1 VIFDITMSNKPK
13 NPKGT
18 RDFDPLTL
26 QRRRYIINIIR
37 SVFLSYGYNEIE
49 TPSIE
54 KRSTLYQKYGSEGDK
69 FIFNIINSGEKIR
82 KADINSF
89 NNEKFNDFISSISE
103 KGLRFDLTV
112 PLARYVSQHQNEISF
127 PFKRFQIQNVWRAD
141 RPQKGR
147 FQEFTQCDAD
157 VVGSNSIL
165 LEYEMLQLFSDVF
178 KKLKLDNVRVRINH
192 RKVLNAIAKKIGIKD
207 NFNEFIILLDK
218 IDKIGIEN
226 VKNEFK
232 SKFQINNEIDKLF
245 ELIIKKS
252 SAQNYLEVLKNDY
265 LSENDK
271 DLINE
276 LELLIDLIEKNKD
289 LVEIDFDLSLARGL
303 EYYTG
308 LIYEVSMDSMS
319 EIGSI
324 GAGGRYEDL
333 TEAFNLKDNSG
344 IGISFGLERIYLI
357 LEKNDLFPKNITIGN
372 DILVINFGSK
382 YISNI
387 AKNINQLRL
396 AGRKIFVYP
405 DNIKLSKQFA
415 YSDKN
420 DFKHVIIYGE
430 SENEKNIVKVRNM
443 VSGKEEIFDI
453 ENFTEIFLKK

>member
-1 VIFDITMSNKPK
+1 MSNKPK

-232 SKFQINNEIDKLF
+232 SKFQINNEINKLF

-276 LELLIDLIEKNKD
+276 LELLIDLSEKNKD

-344 IGISFGLERIYLI
+344 IGISFGLDRIYLI
-357 LEKNDLFPKNITIGN
+357 LEKNDLFPENITIGN

-430 SENEKNIVKVRNM
+430 SENEKNIMKVRNM

>member
-1 VIFDITMSNKPK
+1 MSNKPK

-178 KKLKLDNVRVRINH
+178 KKLKLDNVRVRVNH
-192 RKVLNAIAKKIGIKD
+192 RKVLNAIANKIGIKD

-252 SAQNYLEVLKNDY
+252 SPQNYFEVLKNDY

-276 LELLIDLIEKNKD
+276 LELLIDLTEKNKD

>member
-1 VIFDITMSNKPK
+1 MSNKPK

-26 QRRRYIINIIR
+26 QKRRYIINIIR

-54 KRSTLYQKYGSEGDK
+54 KRSTLYQKYGSDGDK
-69 FIFNIINSGEKIR
+69 FIFNIINSGEKIK
-82 KADINSF
+82 KADLSSF
-89 NNEKFNDFISSISE
+89 NNEKFNDFISSISD

-178 KKLKLDNVRVRINH
+178 KKLKLDNIRVRINH

-276 LELLIDLIEKNKD
+276 LELLIDLTEKNKD

-308 LIYEVSMDSMS
+308 LIYEVSMDSVS

>member
-1 VIFDITMSNKPK
+1 MSNKPK

-430 SENEKNIVKVRNM
+430 SENEKNIMKVRNM

>member
-1 VIFDITMSNKPK
+1 MSNKPK

-89 NNEKFNDFISSISE
+89 SNEKFNDFISSISE

-192 RKVLNAIAKKIGIKD
+192 RKVLNAIARKIGIKD

-265 LSENDK
+265 LSENDN

-276 LELLIDLIEKNKD
+276 LELLIDLTEKNKD

-308 LIYEVSMDSMS
+308 LIYEVSMDSMF

-396 AGRKIFVYP
+396 AGRRIFVYP

-420 DFKHVIIYGE
+420 DYKLVIIYGE

>member
-1 VIFDITMSNKPK
+1 MSNKPT

-18 RDFDPLTL
+18 RDFNPLTL

-54 KRSTLYQKYGSEGDK
+54 NRSTLYQKYGSDGDK

-82 KADINSF
+82 KADISSF
-89 NNEKFNDFISSISE
+89 NNKKFNDFISSISE

-207 NFNEFIILLDK
+207 NFHEFIILLDK

-245 ELIIKKS
+245 ELIINKS
-252 SAQNYLEVLKNDY
+252 SANNYLEVLKNDY

-276 LELLIDLIEKNKD
+276 LELLIDMTEKNKD
-289 LVEIDFDLSLARGL
+289 LLEIDYDLSLARGL

-324 GAGGRYEDL
+324 GAGGRYKDL

-357 LEKNDLFPKNITIGN
+357 LEKNGLFPKNITIGN
-372 DILVINFGSK
+372 DIMVINFGNK

-405 DNIKLSKQFA
+405 DNIKLSKQFT

-420 DFKHVIIYGE
+420 DFKYVIIYGE

-443 VSGKEEIFDI
+443 FSGKEEIFEI
-453 ENFTEIFLKK
+453 ENFTKSFLKK

>member
-1 VIFDITMSNKPK
+1 MSNKPK

-89 NNEKFNDFISSISE
+89 SNEKFNDFISSISE

-192 RKVLNAIAKKIGIKD
+192 RKVLNAIARKIGIKD

-245 ELIIKKS
+245 ELIINKS
-252 SAQNYLEVLKNDY
+252 SAQNYLEVLKNHY

-276 LELLIDLIEKNKD
+276 LELLVDLTEKNKD

-308 LIYEVSMDSMS
+308 LIYEVSMDSMF

-396 AGRKIFVYP
+396 AGRRIFVYP

>member
-1 VIFDITMSNKPK
+1 MSNKPK

-82 KADINSF
+82 KADISSF
-89 NNEKFNDFISSISE
+89 NKENFNDFISSISE

-218 IDKIGIEN
+218 IDKIGIDN
-226 VKNEFK
+226 VKKELK
-232 SKFQINNEIDKLF
+232 SLFNNNLEIDKLF
-245 ELIIKKS
+245 GLIERKFNPKEYLDNLNSYYLNADDTELI
-252 SAQNYLEVLKNDY
+252 
-265 LSENDK
+265 SELDT
-271 DLINE
+271 LVM
-276 LELLIDLIEKNKD
+276 LIENNPD
-289 LVEIDFDLSLARGL
+289 LLEINFDLSLARGL

-308 LIYEVSMDSMS
+308 LIYEVSLDSDS
-319 EIGSI
+319 EIGSL
-324 GAGGRYEDL
+324 GGGGRYEDL
-333 TEAFNLKDNSG
+333 TEAFDFKNNSG
-344 IGISFGLERIYLI
+344 IGLSFGLERIFHVI
-357 LEKNDLFPKNITIGN
+357 LENNLFPKNITTEN
-372 DILVINFGSK
+372 DILVVNFGK
-382 YISNI
+382 EYLFKIYKI
-387 AKNINQLRL
+387 IDDLRL
-396 AGRKIFVYP
+396 INRKVFIYP
-405 DNIKLSKQFA
+405 DNIKLSKQFS
-415 YSDKN
+415 YSNKN
-420 DFKHVIIYGE
+420 NFNYVLIFGE
-430 SENEKNIVKVRNM
+430 SENHDNLIKVRNM
-443 VSGKEEIFDI
+443 KSGNEESFKLKD
-453 ENFTEIFLKK
+453 LKKYFTKK

>member
-1 VIFDITMSNKPK
+1 MIFDITMSNKPK

-192 RKVLNAIAKKIGIKD
+192 RKVLNAIAQKIGIKD

-276 LELLIDLIEKNKD
+276 LELLIDLTEKNKD

>member
-1 VIFDITMSNKPK
+1 MSNKPK

-178 KKLKLDNVRVRINH
+178 KKLKLDNVRVRVNH

-252 SAQNYLEVLKNDY
+252 SPQNYLEVLKNDY

-276 LELLIDLIEKNKD
+276 LELLIDLTEKNKD

>member
-1 VIFDITMSNKPK
+1 MSNKPT

-178 KKLKLDNVRVRINH
+178 KKLKLDNVRVRVNH

-396 AGRKIFVYP
+396 AGRRIFVYP

>member
-1 VIFDITMSNKPK
+1 MSNKPK

-420 DFKHVIIYGE
+420 NFKYVIIYGE

>member
-1 VIFDITMSNKPK
+1 MSNKPK

-89 NNEKFNDFISSISE
+89 SNEKFNDFISSISE

-192 RKVLNAIAKKIGIKD
+192 RKVLNVIAKKIGIKD

-232 SKFQINNEIDKLF
+232 SKFQINNGIDKLF

-252 SAQNYLEVLKNDY
+252 SARNYLEVLKNDY

-276 LELLIDLIEKNKD
+276 LELLIDLTEKNKD
-289 LVEIDFDLSLARGL
+289 LVQIDFDLSLARGL

-333 TEAFNLKDNSG
+333 TEAFNLKNNSG

-372 DILVINFGSK
+372 DILVVNFGSK

-387 AKNINQLRL
+387 AKNFNQLRL